1 MTASDHQRFLAG
13 DVTATEAVVRQ
24 AGRITM
30 PLAIAVLGDRDAAAD
45 VAQDVALDVLRGLHR
60 LSDPGRFDA
69 WVRRIAVRHS
79 IRAARRRR
87 LLRGIEFPL
96 EADVTDPETPA
107 TETVLLRAALR
118 AALADL
124 SVRQR
129 AAVASAYIHG
139 LSERPDRGSPRLPRW
154 DGEFLAHAGPRPP
167 PQAGTDSWQS
177 KEALHE
183 HSECICR
190 PP

>member
-79 IRAARRRR
+79 IRAAQRRR

-96 EADVTDPETPA
+96 EADVTDPETSG

-129 AAVASAYIHG
+129 AAVALRYIHG
-139 LSERPDRGSPRLPRW
+139 LSDAEIAAVLGCRAGTASSLLTRARDLLRKNG
-154 DGEFLAHAGPRPP
+154 FLAIERGP
-167 PQAGTDSWQS
+167 S
-177 KEALHE
+177 
-183 HSECICR
+183 
-190 PP
+190 